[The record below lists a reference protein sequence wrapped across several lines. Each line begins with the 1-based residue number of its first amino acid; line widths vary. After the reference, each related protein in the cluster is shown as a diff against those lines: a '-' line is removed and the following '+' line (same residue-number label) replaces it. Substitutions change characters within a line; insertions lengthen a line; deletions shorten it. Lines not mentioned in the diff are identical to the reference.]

1 MTRLA
6 APSVDRTVPLYP
18 GVVAT
23 VAGEH
28 ERDKVVLSLTDGLG
42 ASFTIEIPS
51 RAASDLAVALVNAAN
66 GL

>member
-1 MTRLA
+1 
-6 APSVDRTVPLYP
+6 VPLYT

-23 VAGEH
+23 VAGDH
-28 ERDKVVLSLTDGLG
+28 QRDKVVLSLTDGLG
-42 ASFTIEIPS
+42 ASFTIEIPC